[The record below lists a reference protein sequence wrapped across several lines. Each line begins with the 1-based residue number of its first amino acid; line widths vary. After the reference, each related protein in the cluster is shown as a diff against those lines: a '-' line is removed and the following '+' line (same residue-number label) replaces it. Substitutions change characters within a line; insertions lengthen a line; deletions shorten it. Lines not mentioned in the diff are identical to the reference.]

1 MDILP
6 EAVKFAAAAALY
18 DFRIGDPFNRL
29 VDYLVALPAA
39 WEPEHANK
47 QPFEPLAPATTMAA
61 AIKTQYTSGG
71 IAASVQPR
79 AYSCSGFLCLALFI
93 GFIISRIHVLVHRQR
108 VRPLGMWVR
117 VAVYLPTHLLLLR
130 TLSIVCVTLDRS
142 DRSSHGATPWMQGP
156 IEYVSRFAQ
165 EQGWAEQGDN
175 AGDSAHA
182 LWLSFAT
189 TCLFDCVDVFVARLE
204 GSLCAPY
211 EYIGGLVEHTSLYY
225 FYGGSLR
232 IQELALLNVFEK
244 LLVSHT
250 LMMVTNG
257 WQWRLLPTGAAN
269 LLMLHH
275 FNMYPFVQVM
285 SMSLLGI
292 SFLIVLTTVSIR
304 WLAATID
311 RLGVIRRQRTR
322 QSAAASGDNGE
333 DEDETLYELT
343 QGVCLPLYPDLR
355 RDFSV
360 EILDLAGTCLQQYSN
375 QIRSSGFSR
384 ECGAM
389 RIPRTTALT
398 IAKKQAGAGTLQG
411 QRDMCGM
418 ACLSTTSPMPSNSMD
433 MVGHARDSIRKL
445 SVAVWSLCVAL
456 GYCVLNRKAV
466 SRGTTA
472 ANGRILALGNRGRE
486 NWRRYGYNDC
496 DNGCAY
502 GQLDL
507 VNAKYEDSSGD
518 DADFDFVAMSD
529 SDSES
534 ESDFSESDFS
544 ESDDTRYI
552 GSQGRFKETA
562 DLVCDILDNS
572 DDIASPSSQ
581 LASAMAFIAH
591 SIFDNISPGVL
602 ASKSGNST

>member
-1 MDILP
+1 
-6 EAVKFAAAAALY
+6 
-18 DFRIGDPFNRL
+18 
-29 VDYLVALPAA
+29 
-39 WEPEHANK
+39 
-47 QPFEPLAPATTMAA
+47 
-61 AIKTQYTSGG
+61 
-71 IAASVQPR
+71 
-79 AYSCSGFLCLALFI
+79 
-93 GFIISRIHVLVHRQR
+93 
-108 VRPLGMWVR
+108 
-117 VAVYLPTHLLLLR
+117 
-130 TLSIVCVTLDRS
+130 
-142 DRSSHGATPWMQGP
+142 
-156 IEYVSRFAQ
+156 
-165 EQGWAEQGDN
+165 
-175 AGDSAHA
+175 
-182 LWLSFAT
+182 
-189 TCLFDCVDVFVARLE
+189 
-204 GSLCAPY
+204 SLCAPY

-275 FNMYPFVQVM
+275 FVFSMCNYAGHQNMYPFVQVM

-322 QSAAASGDNGE
+322 QPAAASGDNGGGPEAHAAAALYDRHGAFQGILTGSDEDE

-389 RIPRTTALT
+389 RIPRTTALDEYIDKT
-398 IAKKQAGAGTLQG
+398 VVRMDTVDKSVAKKQAGAGTLQE
-411 QRDMCGM
+411 QRGMCGM
-418 ACLSTTSPMPSNSMD
+418 AVFINDEPSAVVQVPSNSMD
-433 MVGHARDSIRKL
+433 MVVAFRDTRADSIRKL

-466 SRGTTA
+466 SRGATA

-486 NWRRYGYNDC
+486 NVKAGGGAYGYSDC
-496 DNGCAY
+496 DDGCAY

-507 VNAKYEDSSGD
+507 LNAKYEDSSGD

-529 SDSES
+529 SDSDSES
-534 ESDFSESDFS
+534 ESDFSESD
-544 ESDDTRYI
+544 DMRYI

-572 DDIASPSSQ
+572 DDITSPSSQ

-602 ASKSGNST
+602 ASKSSNSTVMTRGMLARQFPNTNDSAPGDLNNMALLRILSGIHSGSTQLSPHPDLPFNPGEVEALAQLIQDRRQLRGTAPGDADQGDSLTGDAMLCGGFGHAQF